1 MSIKSDDILDIV
13 KDRLKYKAYW
23 SEVEEKNLRKDIFD
37 LQQDLQAYCDSVVEN
52 DEDFDDFVLDDE
64 EDEYVES
71 YDDLVIGIDNILDF
85 DLENEFLFNKYDFY
99 FFFFTALFLIL
110 NGYIIFAFF
119 YIQFG
124 FNMIIHFENLD
135 VEIKEMD
142 KLTKMSDFTIRA
154 FYILDNNRVY
164 KVIELN
170 ENEKISFST
179 NCLYNNI
186 NHNTLNDCKQLDF
199 MKSIAAIDYNK
210 FNKKYFD
217 IIYYNEIIFYNRLL
231 KKKDVSKIDQ
241 LCMFNENLEDQYKIP
256 FTRYYNGFK
265 YEEIAHEMQLPLG
278 TVKSR
283 IFLARKQLMVAI
295 EKSMN

>member
-124 FNMIIHFENLD
+124 FNLIIHFENLD

-186 NHNTLNDCKQLDF
+186 NHNTLNDGKQLDF

-241 LCMFNENLEDQYKIP
+241 LCMFNENLEDSVYEFLMLDINHSSFLYKNGNYVSKNIK
-256 FTRYYNGFK
+256 RYF
-265 YEEIAHEMQLPLG
+265 A
-278 TVKSR
+278 S
-283 IFLARKQLMVAI
+283 
-295 EKSMN
+295 